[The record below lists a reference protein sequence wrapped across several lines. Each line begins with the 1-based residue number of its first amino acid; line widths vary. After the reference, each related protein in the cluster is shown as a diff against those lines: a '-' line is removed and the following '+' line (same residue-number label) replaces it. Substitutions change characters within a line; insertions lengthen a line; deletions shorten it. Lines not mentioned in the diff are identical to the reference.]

1 MPTPPTSL
9 RDYFA
14 NPLNQEENEA
24 RRQHV
29 VERAKERAE
38 IDMLPE
44 QVNDVERRI
53 SKSRKLIA
61 EGKTPSP
68 ILPQLL
74 WTRTKANKEHWKV
87 LIHGKPVVFAVCP
100 IRGVVSV
107 EREDMKAK
115 REAKK

>member
-1 MPTPPTSL
+1 METKL
-9 RDYFA
+9 QRDYVT
-14 NPLNQEENEA
+14 NPLTPEENDA

-29 VERAKERAE
+29 VERAKERAG

-53 SKSRKLIA
+53 SKSRKLMA

-87 LIHGKPVVFAVCP
+87 LVSGKPVVFVVCP

-107 EREDMKAK
+107 ERKDMKTK